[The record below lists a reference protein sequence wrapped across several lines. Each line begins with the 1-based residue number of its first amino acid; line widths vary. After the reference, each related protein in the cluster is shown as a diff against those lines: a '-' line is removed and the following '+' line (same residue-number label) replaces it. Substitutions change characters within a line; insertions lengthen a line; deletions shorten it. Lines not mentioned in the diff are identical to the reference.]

1 MVLSL
6 RSKASFLCGSQ
17 LRKRKVLGYEAEK
30 TTTAFYS
37 VLLFIPLTV
46 AF

>member
-6 RSKASFLCGSQ
+6 RSKASFLRGSQ

-30 TTTAFYS
+30 TTAFYS